1 MSEVKVN
8 KISPRSGTDVTLG
21 DSGDTI
27 IVPAGVGLTATDE
40 VKSNKLSPATGT
52 ALQIGDSGDTI
63 TIPAGATFDSS
74 AATNTLP
81 STVVTTTGTQTL
93 TNKTIDSSKIEQVA
107 EKVTNSAT
115 VFTGTINFDVITQPI
130 FNATSN
136 ASGNWT
142 LNIRGDS
149 SNSLN
154 SIMNTGESITVVTIV
169 PQGGTAYYNSAL
181 QIDGS
186 SVTPKWQG
194 GSAPTEGN
202 ASSLDTYSYTIIKTA
217 DATFTVLAAQT
228 QFA

>member
-1 MSEVKVN
+1 MSSILKV
-8 KISPRSGTDVTLG
+8 
-21 DSGDTI
+21 DTI
-27 IVPAGVGLTATDE
+27 QDQSGNNIINENADVITVGA
-40 VKSNKLSPATGT
+40 
-52 ALQIGDSGDTI
+52 SGDTI

-81 STVVTTTGTQTL
+81 ATVVTTTGTQTL

-142 LNIRGDS
+142 LNVRGDS
-149 SNSLN
+149 SNTLN
-154 SIMNTGESITVVTIV
+154 SIMDTGESITVVTIV
-169 PQGGTAYYNSAL
+169 PQGGTAYYNSTF

>member
-1 MSEVKVN
+1 MASILKV
-8 KISPRSGTDVTLG
+8 
-21 DSGDTI
+21 DTI
-27 IVPAGVGLTATDE
+27 QDQSGNNIINENADTIT
-40 VKSNKLSPATGT
+40 
-52 ALQIGDSGDTI
+52 IGASGDTI

-81 STVVTTTGTQTL
+81 ATVVTTTGTQTL

-142 LNIRGDS
+142 LNVRGDS
-149 SNSLN
+149 SNTLN
-154 SIMNTGESITVVTIV
+154 SIMDTGESITVVTIV
-169 PQGGTAYYNSAL
+169 PQGGTAYYNSTF

>member
-1 MSEVKVN
+1 MSSIIKV
-8 KISPRSGTDVTLG
+8 
-21 DSGDTI
+21 DTVQDQDGNNI
-27 IVPAGVGLTATDE
+27 INENANTIT
-40 VKSNKLSPATGT
+40 
-52 ALQIGDSGDTI
+52 IGASGDTI

-81 STVVTTTGTQTL
+81 ATVVTTTGTQTL
-93 TNKTIDSSKIEQVA
+93 TNKTIDASKIEQVA

-142 LNIRGDS
+142 LNVRGDS
-149 SNSLN
+149 SNTLN
-154 SIMNTGESITVVTIV
+154 SIMDTGESITVVTIV
-169 PQGGTAYYNSAL
+169 PQGGTAYYNSTF

>member
-1 MSEVKVN
+1 MSSIIKV
-8 KISPRSGTDVTLG
+8 
-21 DSGDTI
+21 DTVQDIDGNNI
-27 IVPAGVGLTATDE
+27 INENANVITVGA
-40 VKSNKLSPATGT
+40 
-52 ALQIGDSGDTI
+52 SGDTI

-81 STVVTTTGTQTL
+81 ATVVTTTGTQTL
-93 TNKTIDSSKIEQVA
+93 TNKTIDASKIEQVA

-142 LNIRGDS
+142 LNVRGDS
-149 SNSLN
+149 SNTLN
-154 SIMNTGESITVVTIV
+154 SIMDTGESITVVTIV
-169 PQGGTAYYNSAL
+169 PQGGTAYYNSAF
-181 QIDGS
+181 QIDSS

>member
-1 MSEVKVN
+1 MSSIIKV
-8 KISPRSGTDVTLG
+8 
-21 DSGDTI
+21 DTVQDQDGNNI
-27 IVPAGVGLTATDE
+27 INENANTIT
-40 VKSNKLSPATGT
+40 
-52 ALQIGDSGDTI
+52 IGASGDTI

-81 STVVTTTGTQTL
+81 ATVVTTTGTQTL
-93 TNKTIDSSKIEQVA
+93 TNKTIDASKIEQVA

-142 LNIRGDS
+142 LNVRGDS
-149 SNSLN
+149 SNTLN
-154 SIMNTGESITVVTIV
+154 SIMDTGESITVVTIV
-169 PQGGTAYYNSAL
+169 PQGGTAYYNSAF
-181 QIDGS
+181 QIDSS

>member
-1 MSEVKVN
+1 MSSIIKV
-8 KISPRSGTDVTLG
+8 
-21 DSGDTI
+21 DTVQDQDGNNI
-27 IVPAGVGLTATDE
+27 INENANVITVGA
-40 VKSNKLSPATGT
+40 
-52 ALQIGDSGDTI
+52 SGDTI

-81 STVVTTTGTQTL
+81 ATVVTTTGTQTL
-93 TNKTIDSSKIEQVA
+93 TNKTIDASKIEQVA

-142 LNIRGDS
+142 LNVRGDS
-149 SNSLN
+149 SNTLN
-154 SIMNTGESITVVTIV
+154 SIMDTGESITVVTIV
-169 PQGGTAYYNSAL
+169 PQGGTAYYNSAF
-181 QIDGS
+181 QIDSS

>member
-1 MSEVKVN
+1 MASTIKV
-8 KISPRSGTDVTLG
+8 
-21 DSGDTI
+21 DTI
-27 IVPAGVGLTATDE
+27 QDQDGNNIINENADVITVGA
-40 VKSNKLSPATGT
+40 
-52 ALQIGDSGDTI
+52 SGDTI

-81 STVVTTTGTQTL
+81 ATVVTTTGTQTL
-93 TNKTIDSSKIEQVA
+93 TNKTIDASKIEQVA

-142 LNIRGDS
+142 LNVRGDS
-149 SNSLN
+149 SNTLN
-154 SIMNTGESITVVTIV
+154 SIMDTGESITVVTIV
-169 PQGGTAYYNSAL
+169 PQGGTAYYNSAF
-181 QIDGS
+181 QIDSS